1 MANTILIKRRTSG
14 TAAPTTSDISQGE
27 LAFVEAAQKLYY
39 RDSSDNIREIG
50 GAGAFL
56 KSNENDTMN
65 GDLTIT
71 GALTVQGTTTTVDST
86 TVSIA
91 DANMELASTN
101 NNDGSNGVVTDTV
114 DFGVYGNF
122 NKAPGGANTTA
133 YGGFFRDASDSGKF
147 KFYTGLEAEPT
158 STVNT
163 DGTGYTAATVVAG
176 TFEGNLAGSPT
187 ITAATVATSLDMN
200 GNELILDADGDT
212 SITADTDDQI
222 DIKIGGADEIN
233 ITSTVIQPA
242 TDAGM
247 SLGTASNKF
256 SNLYASG
263 TVDLG
268 TTVNIDGGAI
278 DGTPIGSNSTSTG
291 AFTSISASSQITST
305 LATGTAPMVIA
316 STTAVSNLN
325 ADMLD
330 GQHAPSGTIVGTS
343 DTQTLTNKT
352 LTSPVMTTPQIND
365 TSADHQYVFAV
376 SELAAN
382 RTVTM
387 PLLTADDTFVFA
399 NFAQTLDNKTI
410 DCGTFS

>member
-1 MANTILIKRRTSG
+1 MANTIKIKRRTSG
-14 TAAPTTSDISQGE
+14 TAAPSTSDISQGE
-27 LAFVEAAQKLYY
+27 LAFVEASQKLYY
-39 RDSSDNIREIG
+39 RDASDNIREIG
-50 GAGAFL
+50 GSGAFL
-56 KSNENDTMN
+56 KSNENDTMD
-65 GDLTIT
+65 GDLTVT
-71 GALTVQGTTTTVDST
+71 GALVVQGTTTTVDST

-91 DANMELASTN
+91 DANMELASSN
-101 NNDGSNGVVTDTV
+101 NNDGSNGVTTDAV

-133 YGGFFRDASDSGKF
+133 YGGFFRDSSDSGKF

-163 DGTGYTAATVVAG
+163 SGTGYAAATVVAG
-176 TFEGNLAGSPT
+176 TFEGDLAGSPT

-200 GNELILDADGDT
+200 GTELILDADADT

-242 TDAGM
+242 TNGGM
-247 SLGTASNKF
+247 SLGTSSKKF
-256 SNLYASG
+256 SNVYASG

-268 TTVNIDGGAI
+268 SSVNVDGGSV
-278 DGTPIGSNSTSTG
+278 DGTPIGANSASTG
-291 AFTSISASSQITST
+291 AFTSVSATSQITST
-305 LATGTAPMVIA
+305 LATGTAPMVVA

-352 LTSPVMTTPQIND
+352 LTSAVMTTPQIND
-365 TSADHQYVFAV
+365 TSADHQYVFGV
-376 SELAAN
+376 SELAAD
-382 RTVTM
+382 RTVTL
-387 PLLTADDTFVFA
+387 PLLTGNDTFVFA
-399 NFAQTLDNKTI
+399 NHTQTLDNKTI

>member
-1 MANTILIKRRTSG
+1 MANTIKIKRRTSG
-14 TAAPTTSDISQGE
+14 TAAPSTSDISQGE
-27 LAFVEAAQKLYY
+27 LAFVEASQKLYY
-39 RDSSDNIREIG
+39 RDASDNIREIG
-50 GAGAFL
+50 GSGAFL
-56 KSNENDTMN
+56 KSNENDTMD
-65 GDLTIT
+65 GDLTVT

-91 DANMELASTN
+91 DANMELASSN
-101 NNDGSNGVVTDTV
+101 NNDGSNGVVTDAV

-147 KFYTGLEAEPT
+147 KFYTDLEAEPT

-163 DGTGYTAATVVAG
+163 SGTGYAAATVVAD
-176 TFEGNLAGSPT
+176 TFEGNLAGAPT

-200 GNELILDADGDT
+200 GTELILDVDGDT

-242 TDAGM
+242 TNGGM
-247 SLGTASNKF
+247 SLGSGSNRF
-256 SNLYASG
+256 SNIFASG
-263 TVDLG
+263 TSSLS
-268 TTVNIDGGAI
+268 TVSIGAGAI
-278 DGTPIGSNSTSTG
+278 NNTTIGALTPSTG
-291 AFTSISASSQITST
+291 AFTSVSASSQITST

-325 ADMLD
+325 ADLLD

-352 LTSPVMTTPQIND
+352 LTSAVMTTPQIND
-365 TSADHQYVFAV
+365 TSANHQYVFGV
-376 SELAAN
+376 SELAAD
-382 RTVTM
+382 RTVTL
-387 PLLTADDTFVFA
+387 PLLTGNDTFVFA
-399 NFAQTLDNKTI
+399 NHTQTLDNKTI